1 MKPMARLMGPICRVR
16 YDLAIACG
24 TATCAEPVSELE
36 QN

>member
-16 YDLAIACG
+16 YDLAIAFG
-24 TATCAEPVSELE
+24 TATSAEPMSELD